1 MSFEVLVFT
10 YAFDASFSHLRIAVD
25 VRVRKSASLDKEN
38 LDSQQNDSQK
48 QQNKG

>member
-25 VRVRKSASLDKEN
+25 MRVRKSASLDEEN